1 MSVFPLKVADKP
13 SLHAAESLF
22 TSKPPAVDV
31 ELARRIVLEQYGI
44 TGEPTKLHSERD
56 TNFLVFTGENSFIL
70 KITNQ
75 EEPAGVTDFQTEAL
89 LHLERSTPNLPVP
102 HLKRTMEGKPSAVLE
117 LSSGKS
123 AVRLL
128 TYLNG
133 SPLKELQRSR
143 FPYHQIGQVIA
154 ELDKVLED
162 FDHPY
167 KKYDLVWDSSSLP
180 KLKPLLGF
188 VTDPALFA
196 VCEKIVD
203 DFEERVGP
211 GLAELKWQ
219 VIHNDINLNNI
230 LVSPDDHSVSG
241 VFDFGD
247 MVYAPRV
254 NELAVTCAY
263 HVAEQD
269 LFKARLAKIVSAYN
283 EVVRLT
289 DGELSVLYDLIL
301 ARFVTTIL
309 ITYWRASIF
318 PENRTYILRNNPTAV
333 EGLRLLSSLGNDASR
348 QLFQSACYLE

>member
-1 MSVFPLKVADKP
+1 MSPLEVAGKP

-22 TSKPPAVDV
+22 TAEPPAVGV
-31 ELARRIVLEQYGI
+31 ELARRIVFEHYGI
-44 TGEPTKLHSERD
+44 TVEATKLHSERD
-56 TNFLVFTGENSFIL
+56 TNFLVSTGAKSFIL

-89 LHLERSTPNLPVP
+89 LHLERSVPGLPVP
-102 HLKRTMEGKPSAVLE
+102 HLKRTLEGESAAFVE

-133 SPLKELQRSR
+133 SPLKELRRSR

-154 ELDKVLED
+154 ELDKVLEG

-167 KKYDLVWDSSSLP
+167 KKYDLVWDSSSLQ

-196 VCEKIVD
+196 LCEKIVD
-203 DFEERVGP
+203 DFEQRVGP
-211 GLAELKWQ
+211 RLAELNWQ

-230 LVSPDDHSVSG
+230 LVSPDGSRVSG

-269 LFKARLAKIVSAYN
+269 LFKPRLAALVSAYN

-289 DGELSVLYDLIL
+289 ESELSALYDLIL

-333 EGLRLLSSLGNDASR
+333 EGLRLLSSLGNDALHR
-348 QLFQSACYLE
+348 LFRAACHLE

>member
-1 MSVFPLKVADKP
+1 MDVSPLEVAGKP

-22 TSKPPAVDV
+22 TAKPPAVDV
-31 ELARRIVLEQYGI
+31 ELARRIALEHYGI
-44 TGEPTKLHSERD
+44 AGEATKLHSERD
-56 TNFLVFTGENSFIL
+56 TNFLVSAGESSFIL

-89 LHLERSTPNLPVP
+89 LHMERSAPGLPVP
-102 HLKRTMEGKPSAVLE
+102 HLKRTLDGKASTFVE
-117 LSSGKS
+117 LSTGKS

-143 FPYHQIGQVIA
+143 FPYSQIGQVIA
-154 ELDKVLED
+154 ELGKVLEG

-167 KKYDLVWDSSSLP
+167 KKYDLVWDSSSLQN
-180 KLKPLLGF
+180 LKPLLGF

-196 VCEKIVD
+196 LCEKIVA
-203 DFEERVGP
+203 DFEQRVGP
-211 GLAELKWQ
+211 RLAGLNWQ

-230 LVSPDDHSVSG
+230 LVSPDDGSVAG
-241 VFDFGD
+241 IFDFGD

-254 NELAVTCAY
+254 NELAVTCTY
-263 HVAEQD
+263 HVAEGD
-269 LFKARLAKIVSAYN
+269 LFKPRLTALVSAYN
-283 EVVRLT
+283 EVIPLT
-289 DGELSVLYDLIL
+289 EGELSALYDLIL

-333 EGLRLLSSLGNDASR
+333 EGLRLLTSLGNDASHR
-348 QLFQSACYLE
+348 LFRAACHLE